1 MSEIECDH
9 PGRHAIR
16 VQCPDCG
23 RFSAHGWDTGW
34 YYTQNGGQ
42 QDWGGICK
50 EHGHWSE
57 SAA

>member
-1 MSEIECDH
+1 MTDECDH
-9 PGRHAIR
+9 PGGHASG

-34 YYTQNGGQ
+34 FYTPDGAQ
-42 QDWGGICK
+42 QHWGGICK
-50 EHGHWSE
+50 EHGRWFE